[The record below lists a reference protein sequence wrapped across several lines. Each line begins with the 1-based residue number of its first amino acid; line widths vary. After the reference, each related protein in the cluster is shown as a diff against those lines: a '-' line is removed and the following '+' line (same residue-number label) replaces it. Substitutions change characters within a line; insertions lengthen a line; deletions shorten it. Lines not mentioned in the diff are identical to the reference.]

1 MSWITLAEFSEMAGG
16 ELLGSDRNIDSISI
30 DTRTIKEGQLFVALQ
45 GENFDGHDFITQ
57 CEDIAAGA
65 MLSKKMDVNCSQVI
79 VDNTFSGLNSAALCW
94 RKTLN
99 LPIVALT
106 GSNGKTTVKEMI
118 TSILSVSANVSATV
132 GNLNNHIG
140 VPLTL
145 LSIRKKHD
153 YAVIELGANHPGE
166 ITMLSKLA
174 SPDVALITNA
184 ASAHLEGF
192 GDIQGVAKAKAEIFK
207 FLNPNG
213 VAVINSDDKFA
224 NYW

>member
-118 TSILSVSANVSATV
+118 TSIPVSYTH
-132 GNLNNHIG
+132 L
-140 VPLTL
+140 PM
-145 LSIRKKHD
+145 
-153 YAVIELGANHPGE
+153 P
-166 ITMLSKLA
+166 
-174 SPDVALITNA
+174 TNR
-184 ASAHLEGF
+184 E
-192 GDIQGVAKAKAEIFK
+192 E
-207 FLNPNG
+207 
-213 VAVINSDDKFA
+213 
-224 NYW
+224 